1 MKVLITENKLHNA
14 IYQYIDGDFNK
25 DEIDWTYGPNE
36 DEDNEENPED
46 KNFLIF
52 YEGYYFDEY
61 ESNVFFHYFDV
72 DYYDDN
78 SWQRENEAPILEVLG
93 EHAKHLDTIFGNN
106 WVEPMKKWFQ
116 DNFNLPVN
124 TVSSYYIED

>member
-25 DEIDWTYGPNE
+25 DDIDWVYGPNE
-36 DEDNEENPED
+36 EDDWQENPE
-46 KNFLIF
+46 NEHFLIF
-52 YEGYYFDEY
+52 YEGDYLDEY

-72 DYYDDN
+72 DYYDTEPSRN
-78 SWQRENEAPILEVLG
+78 KAPILEVLG

-106 WVEPMKKWFQ
+106 WVEPMKKWFE

-124 TVSSYYIED
+124 TVSSYYSED